1 MKCSQNQV
9 NRYRYCVVLSVVV
22 QSLCISLPSVANPSQ
37 QTESVLDKNSYLNLE
52 LPVTPGELLTQ
63 QSLPIEFTLETEPE
77 DPKNENNQDIEFTL
91 ETEPEEAT
99 TDENNEDVDIL
110 LEVVGQPD
118 NFSGSTPVYV
128 IDQEEIKRQNATSVA
143 DVLKKI
149 PGFAIN
155 DVGHGADIHT
165 GTYYRGASINQSV
178 FLINGR
184 PINNDIS
191 TYHGGTDL
199 NSIPVEA
206 IERVELSS
214 GVTSA
219 LYGSSAFGGV
229 VNIITKEG
237 YSTPKLNSSV
247 QFGSL
252 NLNNQQVTYSAG
264 VDDVRYNFSFERFF
278 IDNRYSVPEGAANR
292 DAQGLLSNADTAT
305 STYFGSIGLDLD
317 PQNSLNL
324 DIKKLSSR
332 RGLVYFG
339 FPRLLQRDRLDHDGL
354 NVGLSWKT
362 RLGRGE
368 SSNLTTTIGYNQ
380 DYFSTYGPTFFTG
393 AVYNRR
399 GVLDSQ
405 KITARVDHDWQLTA
419 NNKLRWGLDLQN
431 SQLNGETFSTRPD
444 REEFNDVQNRSV
456 LNTALFAVNTLN
468 VSEDFQ
474 VDLGLRQSFDGEF
487 GSYLNPSGGLRYSLT
502 PTVTLRGSWAGGQR
516 NPGLD
521 QLYLYD
527 TVHGWNSNANLKPET
542 GSSWT
547 MGTDVRLTDNLVGQF
562 TYFGSSLDNRLAIN
576 PNNNTW
582 ENLGLVDTNG
592 LEAALRLQIS
602 PRWSSFVNYTYTD
615 AQIKT
620 GTQAGLQLGLIP
632 YSVAQSGLSYR
643 NSGWEGNLYLTYNSG
658 MRRALFTNTAAGQT
672 TTDFSPSFLNLDLSG
687 KIPLTNN
694 TAMTIYLENL
704 LGEQYEKVNRIYS
717 PGFTVRVG
725 VTANL

>member
-1 MKCSQNQV
+1 MKCSQNNV
-9 NRYRYCVVLSVVV
+9 NRYCVVLSVVV
-22 QSLCISLPSVANPSQ
+22 QSLCISLPSVAKASQ
-37 QTESVLDKNSYLNLE
+37 QTESVIDKNYHLNLD
-52 LPVTPGELLTQ
+52 LPVTPVELLTQ
-63 QSLPIEFTLETEPE
+63 QSLPIES
-77 DPKNENNQDIEFTL
+77 TL
-91 ETEPEEAT
+91 ETEPEEDT
-99 TDENNEDVDIL
+99 TDENNQDVDIL

-128 IDQEEIKRQNATSVA
+128 IDQEEIKRQGATSVA
-143 DVLKKI
+143 DVLKRM

-229 VNIITKEG
+229 VNIITKQG
-237 YSTPKLNSSV
+237 YSTPKLTSSI

-339 FPRLLQRDRLDHDGL
+339 FPPLLQRDRLDHDGL
-354 NVGLSWKT
+354 NIGLSWKT

-393 AVYNRR
+393 TVYNRL

-444 REEFNDVQNRSV
+444 RVRFNEVENRSV

-468 VSEDFQ
+468 LSQDFQ

-502 PTVTLRGSWAGGQR
+502 PAVTLRGSWAGGQR

-527 TVHGWNSNANLKPET
+527 TVHGWESNADLKPET

-547 MGTDVRLTDNLVGQF
+547 MGADVRLTNNLVGQF
-562 TYFGSSLDNRLAIN
+562 TYFGSSLDNRLAIVAGK
-576 PNNNTW
+576 W
-582 ENLGLVDTNG
+582 ENVGLVDTNG

-602 PRWSSFVNYTYTD
+602 PRWSSFLNYTYTD

-632 YSVAQSGLSYR
+632 YSVAQSGISYR